1 MKIYTLYSS
10 YFRKDKLVFLL
21 LSILTFCVYAHIRTL
36 NFQTNWDDQ
45 WVVQNWYTEGGF
57 SLINFRSILTDFY
70 EGQYSPV
77 NQFYYTLLYAVFGYN
92 SMAFHIAG
100 LILHLLNAL
109 VIYKFML
116 KFLTMSALVP
126 SEEIRFLSIGT
137 ICLFL
142 VHPFNVE
149 SVVWLSASKVMLYS
163 LFYFLGL
170 YYYLLYTEQHKRRYF
185 LLTLLCFVASFW
197 AKEQALVFPLTLI
210 LLDFFVYPPKDA
222 TKHLKEKIP
231 FLLMT
236 VFFGVITILSQFNNM
251 QGVLTPKAQ
260 FPLYQRICFGGYAL
274 SEYFIKCVLPIKLS
288 YIYPFPNLVDEKMSP
303 IYWSYPVAIILLIIF
318 VIRSSKS
325 RILQWA
331 VIFFIIN
338 LLVVLHIIPMSRFS
352 VIADRYVYV
361 SSVSVFALVAHVIY
375 QLLFS
380 KKYSNARL
388 AIVPVCML
396 YFGYLCVYTNQRVQV
411 WENSHILKKEL
422 KTILENRKDL
432 HIKHHE

>member
-1 MKIYTLYSS
+1 MKTYTLYIS
-10 YFRKDKLVFLL
+10 YLRKDKLVFLL
-21 LSILTFCVYAHIRTL
+21 LALLTLCVYAHIRSL

-57 SLINFRSILTDFY
+57 SMINFRSILTDFY

-77 NQFYYTLLYAVFGYN
+77 NQFYYTLIYAAFGYN
-92 SMAFHIAG
+92 SIAFHIAG
-100 LILHLLNAL
+100 LIVHLLNAW
-109 VIYKFML
+109 VIYKFMS
-116 KFLTMSALVP
+116 KFLTMSAMVP
-126 SEEIRFLSIGT
+126 VEEIRFVSIGT

-142 VHPFNVE
+142 IHPFNVE

-170 YYYLLYTEQHKRRYF
+170 YCYLLYAEQHKRSYF
-185 LLTLLCFVASFW
+185 ILTLLCFVTSFW

-210 LLDFFVYPPKDA
+210 LIDFFIYQRKEAVKR
-222 TKHLKEKIP
+222 LREKIP

-251 QGVLTPKAQ
+251 QGVLTPKVQ

-274 SEYFIKCVLPIKLS
+274 CEYFIKCVIPIKLS
-288 YIYPFPNLVDEKMSP
+288 YIYPFPNLVTEKMSP
-303 IYWSYPVAIILLIIF
+303 IYWSYPLAIILLIIF
-318 VIRSSKS
+318 VMRYSKS
-325 RILQWA
+325 RILQWG

-352 VIADRYVYV
+352 IIADRYVYV
-361 SSVSVFALVAHVIY
+361 SSVAVFALIAHFAY

-380 KKYSNARL
+380 TKYSNARKV
-388 AIVPVCML
+388 IVPACML
-396 YFGYLCVYTNQRVQV
+396 YFGYLCLYTNQRVQV
-411 WENSHILKKEL
+411 WENSHVLKKEL
-422 KTILENRKDL
+422 KTILKNRKDL
-432 HIKHHE
+432 PVEQLE